1 MGATTPNIG
10 LYKPGGGSSGLI
22 VPDEVADVDRLNGNF
37 DLIDAFAG
45 SVQTWQTARN
55 KTVKAYYGLAS
66 ERATLPGPLGTGD
79 TYQET
84 DGQKL
89 FWWYDGAAWVHRDTA
104 LYKVY
109 PQGVVGTGATVAD
122 SGEVM
127 LANSKGDVNI
137 NGIVPPGAKEV
148 LIEIHIENAAAA
160 DFILTGKA
168 RVGGADVTGSA
179 HNSISVASSIGSG
192 PTRGERIGDNSWFLG
207 RVAVSGA
214 MVRVRITNP
223 LSSAPRK
230 FMDGNA
236 TDATMFTS
244 FVQGT
249 VQTTSALDGITLNFP
264 TAGTT
269 LISGHI
275 SIYAL
280 V

>member
-127 LANSKGDVNI
+127 LASSKGDINI

-148 LIEIHIENAAAA
+148 MIEVHIENAVGG
-160 DFILTGKA
+160 DFNITGRA
-168 RVGGADVTGSA
+168 RSGGADVGGSA
-179 HNSISVASSIGSG
+179 HNSISTASSIGSG
-192 PTRGERIGDNSWFLG
+192 PSRGESIGANTWILG
-207 RVAVSGA
+207 RVATSGA
-214 MVRVRITNP
+214 MIRIRITNP
-223 LSSAPRK
+223 LSTAPRK

-236 TDATMFTS
+236 TDATMFTYY
-244 FVQGT
+244 FQGT
-249 VQTTSALDGITLNFP
+249 VQTTSLLDGITLVLP
-264 TAGTT
+264 AGGTT
-269 LISGHI
+269 AVSGHI
-275 SIYAL
+275 NIYAL